1 MPSRLQN
8 RMQSYQHQLYDLYT
22 DSLDNDFLSCDSNV
36 EFIIARNNSQRPF
49 DTDNLSNSISTPRWS
64 HHSVVFRQNLL
75 RPTTLLPNSLAQ
87 RSISSFTD
95 FSPKSPTT
103 LLRNPLAKQPISS
116 FASFNSSNSIRCRF
130 YISLVFHQKHRP
142 LRSRTQWPGS
152 LTAQSNSQANFSQ
165 LVHNVVAMR
174 LSHVQVKCVYN

>member
-36 EFIIARNNSQRPF
+36 EFIIARNNSQRRF

-75 RPTTLLPNSLAQ
+75 PLYYQTHWPSGRFHLSLIFRQ
-87 RSISSFTD
+87 
-95 FSPKSPTT
+95 
-103 LLRNPLAKQPISS
+103 N
-116 FASFNSSNSIRCRF
+116 
-130 YISLVFHQKHRP
+130 HRP
-142 LRSRTQWPGS
+142 LYCETRW
-152 LTAQSNSQANFSQ
+152 LSNQFHHLPVSIRPTLYDADFLFRWCFIKNTDHFGAEHSGR
-165 LVHNVVAMR
+165 VA
-174 LSHVQVKCVYN
+174 